1 MELKHHGDLL
11 ATLYDMEL
19 ALQSIY
25 LNSEEQE
32 LITAK
37 DSLRRALFRLAKSI
51 AVLTSNSEEAA
62 SIRMEQLCSTWT
74 FPTLMYS
81 NLSELQDTKSP
92 GPSVVST

>member
-32 LITAK
+32 LTTAK
-37 DSLRRALFRLAKSI
+37 DSLRRGLFRLAKSI
-51 AVLTSNSEEAA
+51 AALTSSSEEAA
-62 SIRMEQLCSTWT
+62 STRMEQLCSTWT
-74 FPTLMYS
+74 FPTPTSS
-81 NLSELQDTKSP
+81 NSCRHLATNYRGLSD
-92 GPSVVST
+92 V